1 MATSDKSLRTM
12 VRSWMLCK
20 TMTSGLDRG
29 PLIGLD
35 KDSSGCSGLIV
46 EMKWRLKAEI
56 GVLTVEFPD

>member
-1 MATSDKSLRTM
+1 MG
-12 VRSWMLCK
+12 SWMLCK